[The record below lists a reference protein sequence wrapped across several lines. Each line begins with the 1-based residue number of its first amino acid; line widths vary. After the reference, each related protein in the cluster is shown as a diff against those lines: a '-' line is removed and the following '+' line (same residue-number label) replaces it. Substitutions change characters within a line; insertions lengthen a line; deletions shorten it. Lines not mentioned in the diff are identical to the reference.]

1 MTFVSSN
8 AQCFFVNDTQLL
20 GVIYI
25 TDLNFFHEIHFYIC
39 MKMFA
44 IFLLYISIK
53 NKTSVFYAFPFS
65 HGPRRGVSGRGDL
78 CDFTH
83 GLTRLRQ
90 PSSGSR
96 RPLEGEQS
104 RFCLCQSSQFSRV
117 SETKEIIVMADT
129 RVYIG
134 CQSRFC
140 ELFRTQK
147 VFQLRSEARFFLVT
161 CTELEFTFRMNVYIN
176 SKINRQSIKIYIS

>member
-1 MTFVSSN
+1 MSSN

-176 SKINRQSIKIYIS
+176 SKINRQSKKNYNS

>member
-65 HGPRRGVSGRGDL
+65 HGPRRGVSGRGT
-78 CDFTH
+78 CVIS
-83 GLTRLRQ
+83 LTVWHVWGNRRLAPGALWRENSRAFVSVSLHSFLRFQ
-90 PSSGSR
+90 RPRRSSWWR
-96 RPLEGEQS
+96 
-104 RFCLCQSSQFSRV
+104 
-117 SETKEIIVMADT
+117 IH
-129 RVYIG
+129 VYISAANHG
-134 CQSRFC
+134 SVNF
-140 ELFRTQK
+140 
-147 VFQLRSEARFFLVT
+147 SEHRKSSNLDLKQGFSWLHVLNWSSLSEWT
-161 CTELEFTFRMNVYIN
+161 YT
-176 SKINRQSIKIYIS
+176 